1 MQKPNLIKPILLIGG
16 AFLLIT
22 ALKAS
27 NFISNLRI
35 YFTNLSLGGSLLNP
49 KVFATLR
56 IYNPTNNEVTI
67 SDLRGVL
74 LYKNNFFANVQ
85 TVKEENIKAFSNVY
99 FDLELSST
107 LPDMI
112 SVIKQFTTNKIS
124 NDFYF
129 DGTLKVNGVM
139 IPYKGKLQS

>member
-1 MQKPNLIKPILLIGG
+1 MQKPSFIKPILLIGG
-16 AFLLIT
+16 AILLIT

-27 NFISNLRI
+27 NFISSLRI
-35 YFTNLSLGGSLLNP
+35 YFTNLSIGGSLLNP

-74 LYKNNFFANVQ
+74 LYRNQFFANVQ
-85 TVKEENIKAFSNVY
+85 TVKEEKIKAFQNVY

-112 SVIKQFTTNKIS
+112 SIIKQLTSKQIS
-124 NDFYF
+124 SDFYF
-129 DGTLKVNGVM
+129 DGTLKIDGVM
-139 IPYKGKLQS
+139 IPYKGKLQA